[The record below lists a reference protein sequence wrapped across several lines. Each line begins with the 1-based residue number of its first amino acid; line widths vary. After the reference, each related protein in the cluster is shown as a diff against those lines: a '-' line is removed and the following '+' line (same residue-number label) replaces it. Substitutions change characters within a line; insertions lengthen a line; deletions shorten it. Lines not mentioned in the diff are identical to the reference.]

1 MVHTESF
8 FPNPWCLSARLL
20 FTFSTLS
27 APIPVDQGG
36 IHHMNM
42 FSRLVLTQILL
53 PQASVP
59 SSPGPG
65 PLPPWERGVLSARGS
80 LSSGDARLSFQVAI
94 SGLGSEQ

>member
-8 FPNPWCLSARLL
+8 FPNPGCLSARLL

-42 FSRLVLTQILL
+42 FSRLVLTQILS

-59 SSPGPG
+59 RSLQPR
-65 PLPPWERGVLSARGS
+65 PPPTLGKWGAVCQRKSVLRRCMPQFP
-80 LSSGDARLSFQVAI
+80 SGN
-94 SGLGSEQ
+94 